1 MQQKCRVER
10 AKPCY
15 CDDSEAASVK
25 ERGTDEG
32 ETYSSVSQQVNVT
45 TLWRAAA
52 MMMGELAN
60 SADLTQHDL
69 FIVLVSAL
77 AMQLIV

>member
-1 MQQKCRVER
+1 MRER
-10 AKPCY
+10 HTAQCL
-15 CDDSEAASVK
+15 
-25 ERGTDEG
+25 R
-32 ETYSSVSQQVNVT
+32 SQQVNVT

-69 FIVLVSAL
+69 FIVWVSAL